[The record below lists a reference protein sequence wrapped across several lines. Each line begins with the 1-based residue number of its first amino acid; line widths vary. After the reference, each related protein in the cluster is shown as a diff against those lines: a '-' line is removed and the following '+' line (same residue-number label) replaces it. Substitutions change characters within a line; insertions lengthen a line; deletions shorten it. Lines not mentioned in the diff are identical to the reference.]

1 MSTNE
6 PPEQPASSLT
16 RLIGAFYI
24 LAGAA
29 GMIVLLF
36 AKRPEGFEVFNEPLV
51 IILMTLVYL
60 ALIVIGLLMAVPKR
74 DPKMSFIC

>member
-1 MSTNE
+1 MSANE
-6 PPEQPASSLT
+6 PRQEPVSSLT
-16 RLIGAFYI
+16 RLIGLLYI

-36 AKRPEGFEVFNEPLV
+36 ANRPQGFEVFNEPLV

-74 DPKMSFIC
+74 DPKMTFIC